1 MKKTNRGTK
10 IIYTVNPISPE
21 VQHYFETMFN
31 DLKVYLPSFQEALK
45 NAIINSCEVFSFKRN
60 DIILDY
66 GETCRYC
73 YFCIKGLVTGRYIKD
88 GIEKAKWFFTEHDM
102 IVSVKSFFNQVPSLD
117 KLIAKEP
124 TICLAIA
131 WEKLEAVYDTYPE
144 FNKVGRKLTEHYY
157 ELAEERA
164 MWINH
169 VAEERY
175 HLLFKEYPKLE
186 NRLTDTDL
194 ASYLGITRQYLSAIK
209 KNRINKYTQSG
220 I

>member
-1 MKKTNRGTK
+1 MKKSNRGTRFM
-10 IIYTVNPISPE
+10 YTVNSMPSE
-21 VQHYFETMFN
+21 VQLYFETLFN
-31 DLKVYLPSFQEALK
+31 DLKVYLPFFPDTLK

-88 GIEKAKWFFTEHDM
+88 GIEKAKWFFAEHDM

-117 KLIAKEP
+117 KLIAKE
-124 TICLAIA
+124 
-131 WEKLEAVYDTYPE
+131 KLEAIYDTYPE
-144 FNKVGRKLTEHYY
+144 FNKVGRKLTERYY

-164 MWINH
+164 MWINR

-194 ASYLGITRQYLSAIK
+194 ASYLGITRQYLSTIK
-209 KNRINKYTQSG
+209 KNRINKYTQSRV
-220 I
+220 